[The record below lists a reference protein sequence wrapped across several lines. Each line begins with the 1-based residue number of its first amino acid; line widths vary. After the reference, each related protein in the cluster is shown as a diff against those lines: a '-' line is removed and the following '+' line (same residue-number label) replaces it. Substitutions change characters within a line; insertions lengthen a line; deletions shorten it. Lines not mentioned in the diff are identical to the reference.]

1 VVVTRAIFRRRFTSL
16 PSARSRPAGG
26 VIPISLIEVILQ
38 LGACLLEKRDSP
50 HWCAIVFRDYEQ
62 GVENI
67 ADLARSIDGA
77 VTHPIPSRPFRLA
90 GMLSQPHGA
99 RKGPPKGKV
108 RRAQTPPGAASP
120 RRRPIAPKAHR
131 PAAGDTC
138 QEAEAVKTTKR
149 APPSMGGGETAG
161 PLGLAELERW
171 RTQHYLRA
179 HRAWRYA
186 DTGT

>member
-1 VVVTRAIFRRRFTSL
+1 LPQSIKTKRVTIESRTKRATTAPVVVTRAIFRRRFTSL

-108 RRAQTPPGAASP
+108 RRAQTPCGAASP
-120 RRRPIAPKAHR
+120 RRRPIAPKAQP

-138 QEAEAVKTTKR
+138 QEAEAKLSDEAASV
-149 APPSMGGGETAG
+149 GG
-161 PLGLAELERW
+161 LIV
-171 RTQHYLRA
+171 
-179 HRAWRYA
+179 
-186 DTGT
+186 

>member
-1 VVVTRAIFRRRFTSL
+1 LPQSIKTKRVTIESRTKRATTAPVVVTRAIFRRRFTSL
-16 PSARSRPAGG
+16 PSARSRPTGG

-108 RRAQTPPGAASP
+108 RRAQTPPGAVSP
-120 RRRPIAPKAHR
+120 RRRPIASEAQP

-138 QEAEAVKTTKR
+138 QEAEAVASHKR
-149 APPSMGGGETAG
+149 TRRLTLTGFFNPSPQTS
-161 PLGLAELERW
+161 
-171 RTQHYLRA
+171 
-179 HRAWRYA
+179 
-186 DTGT
+186 

>member
-1 VVVTRAIFRRRFTSL
+1 
-16 PSARSRPAGG
+16 
-26 VIPISLIEVILQ
+26 
-38 LGACLLEKRDSP
+38 LLEKRDSP

-108 RRAQTPPGAASP
+108 RRAQTPSGAASP
-120 RRRPIAPKAHR
+120 RRRPIAPKAQP

-138 QEAEAVKTTKR
+138 QEAEAKLNKE
-149 APPSMGGGETAG
+149 AAN
-161 PLGLAELERW
+161 
-171 RTQHYLRA
+171 
-179 HRAWRYA
+179 
-186 DTGT
+186 